1 MSFFVPSAESQDH
14 AESIYL
20 AIAKH
25 VDAPVKD
32 SRIESLTWEHEGQE
46 VKAKVGGKLPTCF
59 GTDDEVILAIFDC
72 GDVYKVCTPNR
83 GAVCFDP
90 VVASRTYVSSV
101 DFF

>member
-1 MSFFVPSAESQDH
+1 MV
-14 AESIYL
+14 
-20 AIAKH
+20 
-25 VDAPVKD
+25 
-32 SRIESLTWEHEGQE
+32 
-46 VKAKVGGKLPTCF
+46 AKVGDKLPLCF
-59 GTDDEVILAIFDC
+59 GAEDEVILAIFDC